1 MQTDNI
7 FSFDDIAQKMIPIK
21 QFLSIKNAI
30 KLEFDTT
37 QIATADGT
45 HLIKINGK
53 NATEIHI
60 APENN
65 IYFLFDQEFLC
76 RYVGKKGN
84 NEGINYRLN
93 LHLVKNSTYKN
104 KSQTFSCIEEVCKHI
119 NQKNDTLYLITAC
132 ITPSFMVEGVESYFI
147 DYFREKG
154 EADWVK
160 RK

>member
-1 MQTDNI
+1 MQANNI
-7 FSFDDIAQKMIPIK
+7 FSFDDIAQKMIPIE
-21 QFLSIKNAI
+21 QYLSIKNAI
-30 KLEFDTT
+30 KLEFDAT

-45 HLIKINGK
+45 HLIKINGE
-53 NATEIHI
+53 NATEINI
-60 APENN
+60 ASENN
-65 IYFLFDQEFLC
+65 IYFIFDHEFLC

-84 NEGINYRLN
+84 NEGISYRLN

-104 KSQTFSCIEEVCKHI
+104 KRQTFSCIEEVCKYI

-132 ITPSFMVEGVESYFI
+132 ITPGFMVEGIESYFI